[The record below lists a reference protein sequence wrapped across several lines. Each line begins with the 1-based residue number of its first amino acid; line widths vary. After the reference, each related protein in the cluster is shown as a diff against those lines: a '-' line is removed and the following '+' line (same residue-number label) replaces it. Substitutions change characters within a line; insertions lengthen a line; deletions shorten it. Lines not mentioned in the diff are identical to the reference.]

1 MIPLWVTIH
10 TSTYQF
16 SNSEQRYY
24 ILVSKHT
31 SLHSFKCKA
40 LVELGIAEQY
50 LSQTQNLIVE
60 ALDSVATQF
69 EVILRS

>member
-10 TSTYQF
+10 TSTYEF
-16 SNSEQRYY
+16 SKSEQRYY
-24 ILVSKHT
+24 ILVSKYT